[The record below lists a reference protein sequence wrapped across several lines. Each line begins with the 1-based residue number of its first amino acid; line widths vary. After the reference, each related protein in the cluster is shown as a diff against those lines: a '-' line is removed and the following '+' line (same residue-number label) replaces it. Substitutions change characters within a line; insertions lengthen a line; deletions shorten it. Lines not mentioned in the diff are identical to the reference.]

1 MRAVR
6 VLVPPV
12 VLAAAVVL
20 ALLASDVRLWQQTL
34 ASGDA
39 VFVARPDAAS
49 WSAPTRLGGLAGALL
64 GVGSALDVRQ
74 ALQAYRATVGLQV
87 RLDNAVQVQALRA
100 EAGVRLARIARSP
113 DPLQAAQART
123 LLGVLAL
130 GATARA
136 DDQNA
141 VDAAASDFG
150 DALRVDPGYEPAA
163 FDLELL
169 LRVTAAHGV
178 RPGQTFHGGTASS
191 GRHGAGAGAPGQGY

>member
-1 MRAVR
+1 MISLGRG
-6 VLVPPV
+6 L
-12 VLAAAVVL
+12 AVV
-20 ALLASDVRLWQQTL
+20 W
-34 ASGDA
+34 
-39 VFVARPDAAS
+39 PAA
-49 WSAPTRLGGLAGALL
+49 
-64 GVGSALDVRQ
+64 
-74 ALQAYRATVGLQV
+74 
-87 RLDNAVQVQALRA
+87 
-100 EAGVRLARIARSP
+100 
-113 DPLQAAQART
+113 